1 KRRNELDEA
10 LKVLENIDRLQLDF
24 AKRATPF
31 NNWMDGARE
40 DLMDMFIVHSLV
52 EIEGLMEAHKVFE
65 DTLGEAQTE
74 FNTVVDMGNQIKQ
87 LGAQY
92 GLDAATENPYT
103 ALSVQDV
110 TTKWSELTNLV
121 PERERALK
129 AERAKQIAHEDL
141 RVRFASKANIV

>member
-1 KRRNELDEA
+1 
-10 LKVLENIDRLQLDF
+10 
-24 AKRATPF
+24 
-31 NNWMDGARE
+31 
-40 DLMDMFIVHSLV
+40 MDMFIVHSLV

-103 ALSVQDV
+103 ALS
-110 TTKWSELTNLV
+110 
-121 PERERALK
+121 
-129 AERAKQIAHEDL
+129 
-141 RVRFASKANIV
+141 